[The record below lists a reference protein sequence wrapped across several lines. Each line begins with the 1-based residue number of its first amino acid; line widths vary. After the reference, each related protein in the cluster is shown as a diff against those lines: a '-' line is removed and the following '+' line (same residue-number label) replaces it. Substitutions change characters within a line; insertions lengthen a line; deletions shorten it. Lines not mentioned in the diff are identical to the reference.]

1 MTVYHNAR
9 CAKSRNACTLL
20 TEKGVSFETI
30 EYLKAPLTEK
40 ELASILKKLGIPAS
54 ALVRKGEAIYKELFK
69 GKELSEKEWIS
80 AMITYPKLME
90 RPIVVSGKSAVVGR
104 PTEKIL
110 ELL

>member
-1 MTVYHNAR
+1 MMTVYHNAR

-40 ELASILKKLGIPAS
+40 EL
-54 ALVRKGEAIYKELFK
+54 FK
-69 GKELSEKEWIS
+69 GKELSEKEWIA
-80 AMITYPKLME
+80 AMIIYPKLME